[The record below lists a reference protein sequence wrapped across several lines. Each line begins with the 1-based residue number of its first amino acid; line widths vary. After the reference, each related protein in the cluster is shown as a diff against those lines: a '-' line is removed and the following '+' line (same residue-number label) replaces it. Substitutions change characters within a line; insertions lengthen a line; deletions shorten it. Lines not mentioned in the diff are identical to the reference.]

1 MKCLFTNI
9 QKQWNM
15 LKSSLLFKK
24 NANFTAGNFRMFRFK
39 DAKSSGYCFYME
51 LSIVKSSNLH

>member
-1 MKCLFTNI
+1 MPKVSHHDTVYFLRYTQPRYMKCLITNI

-24 NANFTAGNFRMFRFK
+24 NTDFMGK
-39 DAKSSGYCFYME
+39 
-51 LSIVKSSNLH
+51 